1 MRLLMAITLFFTSNA
16 FAELDETLSM
26 KNDCKH
32 EEATFRCV
40 RYLKAH
46 DGDTI
51 TVEIPNVHPLI
62 GHNISVRVNGIDTPE
77 VSGHRACERQ
87 RAREAQELVQKT
99 LSSAKRIDLANVQRD
114 KYFRILADVLVDGKP
129 LKQIVMDAKLAYEY
143 HGKTKQKINWCEISK
158 KRVPANGGQE

>member
-1 MRLLMAITLFFTSNA
+1 MKTILIAILTIAIPA
-16 FAELDETLSM
+16 FAELDETLSV

-32 EEATFRCV
+32 DEATFRCV
-40 RYLKAH
+40 KYLKAH

-51 TVEIPNVHPLI
+51 TVDIPSVHPLI

-77 VSGHRACERQ
+77 VSGHGACERH

-99 LSSAKRIDLANVQRD
+99 LSTAKQIDLVNVGRD
-114 KYFRILADVLVDGKP
+114 KYFRILADVMVDGKP

-143 HGKTKQKINWCEISK
+143 HGKTKQKINWCDIDK
-158 KRVPANGGQE
+158 KRIPAEEDK